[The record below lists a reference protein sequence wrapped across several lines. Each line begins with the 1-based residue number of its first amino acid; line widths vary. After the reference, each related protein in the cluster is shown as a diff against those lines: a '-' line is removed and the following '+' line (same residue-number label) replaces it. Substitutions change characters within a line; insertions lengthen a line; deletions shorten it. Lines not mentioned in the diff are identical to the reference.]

1 MSEPIAGEKRPRWT
15 ARAVFLKIHLWLGL
29 AVAIFLVILG
39 LTGSIMAFEGDID
52 HWLHASLWYVKVRPQ
67 SLPQQELIDRVQGQF
82 GPARVAGIQIF
93 RQKNLAEAM
102 QMTDRS
108 VVLINPYDGAVLGRT
123 TGPSSVQKTLGYIH
137 QFHLRLIPDPRSAP
151 SLSKVG
157 KVIVSFAGLILCLQ
171 VPIGIYLWW
180 RTKRASIQWKASW
193 FRTCFDLHHALGVC
207 GALFLFIAAL
217 TGVLIG
223 FDFGEK
229 AIYAVTHSS
238 PPRRQRPPESTV
250 IAGVA
255 PISVDRALE
264 IARQSM
270 PDASVA
276 ALQVPVNPK
285 AAFNVLMRV
294 PEETSEAVN
303 SMVSVD
309 QYSGKVLRLVSHK
322 TESAGYRVIRFNRS
336 IHTGD
341 VFGIATHVIVS
352 LSSLLLVV
360 MVVTGVVIWRKKMA
374 V

>member
-1 MSEPIAGEKRPRWT
+1 VA
-15 ARAVFLKIHLWLGL
+15 AV
-29 AVAIFLVILG
+29 
-39 LTGSIMAFEGDID
+39 
-52 HWLHASLWYVKVRPQ
+52 
-67 SLPQQELIDRVQGQF
+67 
-82 GPARVAGIQIF
+82 QIF

-108 VVLINPYDGAVLGRT
+108 VVLVNPYDGAVRGHT
-123 TGPSSVQKTLGYIH
+123 TGPSSVRTILGYIH
-137 QFHLRLIPDPRSAP
+137 QFHLRLIPDPRSSP

-157 KVIVSFAGLILCLQ
+157 KVIVSIAGLILCLQ

-180 RTKRASIQWKASW
+180 RSKRASIHWKASW
-193 FRTCFDLHHALGVC
+193 FRTCFDAHHVLGIY
-207 GALFLFIAAL
+207 GALILFIAAL

-223 FDFGEK
+223 FAFAEK
-229 AIYAVTHSS
+229 AIYAITHSS
-238 PPRRQRPPESTV
+238 PPRRARPPESTV
-250 IAGVA
+250 IAGAA
-255 PISVDRALE
+255 PINVDRALE

-270 PDASVA
+270 PEASVA
-276 ALQVPVNPK
+276 AVLVPVNPK
-285 AAFNVLMRV
+285 AAFNVLMRL

-309 QYSGKVLRLVSHK
+309 QYSGMVLRQVSHK

-341 VFGIATHVIVS
+341 VFGVTTHIIVS

-360 MVVTGVVIWRKKMA
+360 MVITGVVIWWKKLA